1 MKLTPK
7 EVEDLVANVVGRDSL
22 NVLRLIKNKKNVS
35 EFKIAEN
42 MKLNVNQIRNVLY
55 RMNEHN
61 LVTFTRKKDKKKGW
75 YIYYWTFDE
84 KQAKNLYVFL
94 KRKRLDELKILI
106 DNGKKEESFYVC
118 KTDFIKFD
126 LDEALE
132 NNFICPECGKVLIEE
147 KVFIDID
154 KLKKEANLIGIDISI
169 KTKENVQQKAPEK
182 HNKKKD
188 KKKLNKFKKAR

>member
-118 KTDFIKFD
+118 KTDFIKF
-126 LDEALE
+126 
-132 NNFICPECGKVLIEE
+132 EE
-147 KVFIDID
+147 LYSIILAIFSCFSPPSHAFLSLP
-154 KLKKEANLIGIDISI
+154 KLQSVPSVRWRL
-169 KTKENVQQKAPEK
+169 
-182 HNKKKD
+182 
-188 KKKLNKFKKAR
+188 

>member
-1 MKLTPK
+1 MKFLK
-7 EVEDLVANVVGRDSL
+7 EVVGIVVG
-22 NVLRLIKNKKNVS
+22 KNAEGIVDLLFNKNNVS
-35 EFKIAEN
+35 EFLIAK
-42 MKLNVNQIRNVLY
+42 KLDLTVNQTRNILY
-55 RMNEHN
+55 KLSDSG
-61 LVTFTRKKDKKKGW
+61 LVTSTRKKDKKKGW